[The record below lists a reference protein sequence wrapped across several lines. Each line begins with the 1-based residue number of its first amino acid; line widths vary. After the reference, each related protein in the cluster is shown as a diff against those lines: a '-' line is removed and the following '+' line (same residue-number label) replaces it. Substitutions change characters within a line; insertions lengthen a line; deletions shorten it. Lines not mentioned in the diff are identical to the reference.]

1 MLRYEYFELCQLSDN
16 PQPNVSKYY
25 MQNIEVIAHQKA
37 YNFNILL
44 VGYLQ
49 VENVEK
55 TYT

>member
-25 MQNIEVIAHQKA
+25 MQNVEVIAHQKA